1 MNFCLLYPQIWEIWH
16 YSTWNNAYNILA
28 NPVEIK
34 YLSGFA
40 RLPLLHINT
49 GGRKRKAGSYNSSLQ
64 SSLLKLLNIVVG
76 TLWFVVRRNNHVMH
90 IKIG

>member
-1 MNFCLLYPQIWEIWH
+1 MNFSLLFPQIWEIGH

-28 NPVEIK
+28 NKVQIK

-49 GGRKRKAGSYNSSLQ
+49 GGRKRKVGSYNSSLQ
-64 SSLLKLLNIVVG
+64 SSHPKKKNFKFSSRYAMIC
-76 TLWFVVRRNNHVMH
+76 
-90 IKIG
+90 IEKK